1 MKVART
7 VLRGGWC
14 SNALSL
20 PDSVYTLQQAARRS
34 WRIGQKLDVDVYFLG
49 YANTAQTA
57 CLALMAE
64 KIAVSQS
71 TSGDMPDTG
80 LDVLNPNGDS
90 VEVALAKRM
99 LAK

>member
-1 MKVART
+1 
-7 VLRGGWC
+7 
-14 SNALSL
+14 
-20 PDSVYTLQQAARRS
+20 
-34 WRIGQKLDVDVYFLG
+34 LG